1 MATHRYNKHNQ
12 TKISTPH
19 SVRFTNEEM
28 DAIERIMEIGGYSTK
43 GEVIKAMLKPTLS
56 ASVTALNSGSVLKA
70 SSVLFK
76 EQKIF
81 AENLVKYARA
91 TDPTEEME
99 LNLDDAITI

>member
-1 MATHRYNKHNQ
+1 MATDRYNKYNT

-28 DAIERIMEIGGYSTK
+28 DAIERIMEIGNYSSK

-56 ASVTALNSGSVLKA
+56 ASVEALKTGSTWKA
-70 SSVLFK
+70 SKILFK
-76 EQKIF
+76 EQKAF
-81 AENLVKYARA
+81 GENLVKFARA

-99 LNLDDAITI
+99 FDLDNALAT

>member
-1 MATHRYNKHNQ
+1 MPTDRRNKHNQ
-12 TKISTPH
+12 TRLSTPH

-56 ASVTALNSGSVLKA
+56 ASVEALRSGSTMKA
-70 SSVLFK
+70 SIVLVK

-91 TDPTEEME
+91 TDPTEEIQFDID
-99 LNLDDAITI
+99 NAVTA

>member
-1 MATHRYNKHNQ
+1 MATDRISKHNKSHI
-12 TKISTPH
+12 TTPH

-56 ASVTALNSGSVLKA
+56 ASVVALNSGSVLKA
-70 SSVLFK
+70 SAVLFK
-76 EQKIF
+76 EQKAF
-81 AENLVKYARA
+81 GDHLVKFARA

-99 LNLDDAITI
+99 FDLDNAVTA

>member
-1 MATHRYNKHNQ
+1 MATDRYNKYNT

-28 DAIERIMEIGGYSTK
+28 DAIERIMEIGGYSSK

-56 ASVTALNSGSVLKA
+56 ASVEALRSGSTWKA
-70 SSVLFK
+70 SKVLFQ

-81 AENLVKYARA
+81 GENLVKYARA
-91 TDPTEEME
+91 SEPTEEIQFD
-99 LNLDDAITI
+99 LDNAVTA

>member
-28 DAIERIMEIGGYSTK
+28 DAIERIMEIGGYSSK
-43 GEVIKAMLKPTLS
+43 GDVIKAMLKPTLS
-56 ASVTALNSGSVLKA
+56 ASVEALNSGSTIKACAVLY
-70 SSVLFK
+70 K
-76 EQKIF
+76 EQKAF
-81 AENLVKYARA
+81 AENLVKYARS

>member
-56 ASVTALNSGSVLKA
+56 ASVEALKSGSVIKA
-70 SSVLFK
+70 SAVLFK
-76 EQKIF
+76 EQKAF
-81 AENLVKYARA
+81 GENLVKYARA

-99 LNLDDAITI
+99 LNLDDAITA

>member
-28 DAIERIMEIGGYSTK
+28 DAIERIMEIGGYSSK
-43 GEVIKAMLKPTLS
+43 GDVIKAMLKPTLS
-56 ASVTALNSGSVLKA
+56 ASVEALNSGSTIKAAAVLY
-70 SSVLFK
+70 K
-76 EQKIF
+76 EQKAF
-81 AENLVKYARA
+81 AENLMKYARA